1 VANRSPQLTRTSVK
15 QRIVYQDFSPNLDV
29 LPITGELLIL
39 KNAQAVAQSIRNLVL
54 TILGERY
61 YAPLVGSTVNKAL
74 FDFVDDFTMDQIRDS
89 IVFTIQNYEPRA
101 QNVNVT
107 VTGIPTQNQV
117 QVDIFFTIVVS
128 PGQTFSV
135 PTMVLPVRG

>member
-15 QRIVYQDFSPNLDV
+15 QRVVYQDFTQNLDV

-39 KNAQAVAQSIRNLVL
+39 KNAQAVAQSIKNLVL

-61 YAPLVGSTVNKAL
+61 YAPLVGSTVNKSL

-89 IVFTIQNYEPRA
+89 ISYTIQNYEPRA
-101 QNVNVT
+101 QNVNIM

-117 QVDIFFTIVVS
+117 QVDIYFTIVVS